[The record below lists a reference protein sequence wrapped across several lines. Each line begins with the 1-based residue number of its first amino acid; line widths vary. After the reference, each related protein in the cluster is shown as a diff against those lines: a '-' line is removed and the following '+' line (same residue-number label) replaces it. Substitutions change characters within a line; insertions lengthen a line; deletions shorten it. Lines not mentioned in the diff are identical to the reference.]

1 MKILLVG
8 SYRYEMYA
16 PAFSYGFRQLG
27 HEIIE
32 IDYQQFHLKGN
43 GGLATI
49 LNRIQDRYHYGIKM
63 YAYNKSILD
72 TVNREHPDMVFLYR
86 CCHVYTSTLQK
97 IKGKAILI
105 SYNNDDPFSGT
116 PSDRYF
122 RHHIANARCCDIN
135 YVYRKKN
142 IADYAAIGITNT
154 KVLLPYYLSWQN
166 YPIECEKDIPIAF
179 LGHFENDGRDQLILA
194 LKNAG
199 LPVVVFGDKQWKD
212 APLYSSISDVVFPDK
227 RGKDY
232 NNTINE
238 VKICLVFF
246 SMINQDTYTRRCFE
260 IPAAKGL
267 MLSEYSDEMN
277 ELFPENESAVYFRS
291 KEELVDKA
299 QWLLDNPD
307 EIKRIS
313 QNAYNRVKQIGG
325 TEVDRCYKIT
335 ADIFNKMKS
344 KRINVG

>member
-8 SYRYEMYA
+8 SYQYEMYA
-16 PAFSYGFRQLG
+16 PAFSYGFRKLG

-32 IDYQQFHLKGN
+32 VDYQQFHLKGN

-179 LGHFENDGRDQLILA
+179 LGHFENDGRDMYILH
-194 LKNAG
+194 LKEAG
-199 LPVVVFGDKQWKD
+199 LPVVVYGDSAWKD
-212 APLYSSISDVVFPDK
+212 APLFERIKDVFYSDK
-227 RGKDY
+227 RGVEY
-232 NNTINE
+232 NQTMNRCQ
-238 VKICLVFF
+238 ICLVFL
-246 SMINQDTYTRRCFE
+246 SKINHDTYTRRCFE
-260 IPAAKGL
+260 IPATRGV
-267 MLSEYSDEMN
+267 MLCEYTDDMN
-277 ELFPENESAVYFRS
+277 ELYPENECAVYFRS
-291 KEELVDKA
+291 KEELVEKA

-307 EIKRIS
+307 EINRIS
-313 QNAYNRVKQIGG
+313 QNAYDRAFFLGCSEIDRCRSIIKDIKRVK
-325 TEVDRCYKIT
+325 EL
-335 ADIFNKMKS
+335 
-344 KRINVG
+344 INT